1 MVICTR
7 LTVPIEEFALAE
19 PLRRR
24 PDVRLEFER
33 VVPLRAAASCIWVA
47 CTDAEWAER
56 AVREDEAVAGVE
68 VVEGVDDGVLLSV
81 EWRPESA
88 PLMDAFADAEA
99 TCLKGIGTGDGWQLT
114 LRYPN
119 REVFA
124 ESYRSCLNAGIDVNI
139 ESIHSTGRSVDH
151 GVAAVLTE
159 PQREALCEAL
169 GAGYFA
175 VPRAITLEELAA
187 RLEISD
193 TAASQRVRRGVA
205 SILTETLE

>member
-24 PDVRLEFER
+24 PDIRLEFER
-33 VVPLRAAASCIWVA
+33 VVPLRAAASFIWIA
-47 CTDAEWAER
+47 CADAEWAAET
-56 AVREDEAVAGVE
+56 VREDEAVAGVD
-68 VVEGVDDGVLLSV
+68 VVEGIEDGVLLSV
-81 EWRPESA
+81 EWRPDA
-88 PLMDAFADAEA
+88 VPLLNAFADAGA
-99 TCLKGIGTGDGWQLT
+99 TCLKGVGTADGWQLT

-139 ESIHSTGRSVDH
+139 ESIHSTGHSVDH

-175 VPRAITLEELAA
+175 VPRAVTLEELAT
-187 RLEISD
+187 RLGISD